1 LEGYLGRCYSWLM
14 IKQSDDQI
22 VSMGVLKSTLS
33 EAFITQQDRLGD
45 LIATMLAVSEK
56 HIEKGILYSVGI
68 MIDNK
73 IKASEARTKTFV
85 ETAIRR
91 SEENTAKLIIDLTSL
106 IDERFDRLEIRVDN
120 HSIRLDKL
128 ETQSA

>member
-1 LEGYLGRCYSWLM
+1 
-14 IKQSDDQI
+14 
-22 VSMGVLKSTLS
+22 MGVLKSTLS